1 MNNFDSIVNVNTMQ
15 WFDGEENQHQSVDS
29 GNNQLP
35 NSTSYPPL
43 LLGLMNNQQ
52 QQQQARLQQLQQRPD
67 LPGFDDIDILTYLMQ
82 ADNENIIASN
92 VDAMDS
98 SALEN
103 IIAGEIVPMPTIS
116 EQPESQPI
124 KIEPTRDHVP
134 PSSASD
140 RSSPPANSPP
150 NQDNDDIDWR
160 PDQETL
166 KKMTSKERRQ
176 LRNKIS
182 ARNFRVRRKE
192 YISTLEEQVRDG
204 DDRNKELQ
212 AKNRALQEENTKL
225 KAEIK
230 RLRTKYGE
238 TYSPEQSAESD
249 ADTVPPITPPSSN
262 HSSGES
268 PNSVATTSSSFS
280 PLDRTNVLDL
290 DFMDLYASADATP
303 NTFASFIS
311 QAVMPNWDVSTV
323 LQGKPSD
330 GTVAL
335 ANANRNPANLLLDY
349 PLLGPALMSIVVNHT
364 FNMNYTAFSM
374 GHFPYNEP
382 LPAYQDTGLAVS
394 DIKRNPSLSP
404 GLDDLS
410 SDELGLLWDVLNKR
424 YQTALEDT
432 ENPDQEEELR
442 NLSVVREK
450 LLKQRKFRATR
461 ELFWNTV
468 WKLQGLS
475 PEEIKEKY
483 NECLWVHAARELAK
497 QEKIQKKAACTEA
510 SCSQSSSR
518 LSWADKKRK
527 LPTIK
532 IRLF

>member
-1 MNNFDSIVNVNTMQ
+1 
-15 WFDGEENQHQSVDS
+15 
-29 GNNQLP
+29 
-35 NSTSYPPL
+35 
-43 LLGLMNNQQ
+43 
-52 QQQQARLQQLQQRPD
+52 
-67 LPGFDDIDILTYLMQ
+67 
-82 ADNENIIASN
+82 
-92 VDAMDS
+92 
-98 SALEN
+98 
-103 IIAGEIVPMPTIS
+103 
-116 EQPESQPI
+116 
-124 KIEPTRDHVP
+124 
-134 PSSASD
+134 
-140 RSSPPANSPP
+140 
-150 NQDNDDIDWR
+150 
-160 PDQETL
+160 
-166 KKMTSKERRQ
+166 
-176 LRNKIS
+176 
-182 ARNFRVRRKE
+182 
-192 YISTLEEQVRDG
+192 
-204 DDRNKELQ
+204 
-212 AKNRALQEENTKL
+212 
-225 KAEIK
+225 
-230 RLRTKYGE
+230 
-238 TYSPEQSAESD
+238 
-249 ADTVPPITPPSSN
+249 
-262 HSSGES
+262 
-268 PNSVATTSSSFS
+268 
-280 PLDRTNVLDL
+280 
-290 DFMDLYASADATP
+290 MDLYASADATP